1 MIEKIV
7 RAIFILLIE
16 LSVYGLFV
24 AFMYTDQMWKVVVL
38 IVGIIGVSLSL
49 SKWEKANQSLMVLF
63 MEMKVIS
70 GLGFVLIVL
79 SIPFVFKSS
88 PYLIHICLMAGLYT
102 ILALGLNFQLGSTN
116 VVNFATAASYG
127 IGAYTSALLAV
138 HLHVSFW
145 IGIPIAGCVASL
157 FGFILGFPC
166 MKTKDYYLSLVTIA
180 FGLIVY
186 LLLNNLTWTGGP
198 NGIPNIL
205 PPSILDH
212 SFKSPLVLFGVTLPF
227 QSNYFYFIF
236 LLVIGA
242 MLVAHRLHHSRTG
255 LTWNAIR
262 EDEIAARCQ
271 GIDVTWYKIL
281 AFGIDAFFGGVTGT
295 VYAYYVGFISPENF
309 HFVVSVVVVTMVILG
324 GMDNVFGVIIG
335 AVLLTILPEKF
346 RAFEDFRLL
355 IYGVI
360 VVTMLMVR
368 PQGLFP
374 QKMRVYKSQWTES
387 RRQYSEGKRQ

>member
-1 MIEKIV
+1 MIFGNRIGKAVLLVAVEI
-7 RAIFILLIE
+7 AFFIL
-16 LSVYGLFV
+16 FC
-24 AFMYTDQMWKVVVL
+24 AFMLTHQLGKTIAFIIFFIFLGVL
-38 IVGIIGVSLSL
+38 FKKWGGLNDAMAKLFKEMKILAIGVFI
-49 SKWEKANQSLMVLF
+49 LMVLT
-63 MEMKVIS
+63 
-70 GLGFVLIVL
+70 L
-79 SIPFVFKSS
+79 PFVFQTS
-88 PYLIHICLMAGLYT
+88 PYLIHVCVMAGLYA

-138 HLHVSFW
+138 HFHVPFW
-145 IGIPIAGCVASL
+145 IGIFLSGSAASL
-157 FGFILGFPC
+157 FGLVLGIPC

-180 FGLIVY
+180 FGLIIY
-186 LLLNNLTWTGGP
+186 ILLINFSWTGGP
-198 NGIPNIL
+198 NGIPNIP
-205 PPSILDH
+205 PPSILGH
-212 SFKSPLVLFGVTLPF
+212 SFREPINLFGFNLPF
-227 QSNYFYFIF
+227 QSNYFYLIFIF
-236 LLVIGA
+236 VIGA
-242 MLVAHRLHHSRTG
+242 LFVAYRLHHSRVG

-281 AFGIDAFFGGVTGT
+281 AFCIDAFFGGVTGT
-295 VYAYYVGFISPENF
+295 VYAHYIGFISPENF
-309 HFVVSVVVVTMVILG
+309 AFIVSVVVVTMVILG

-360 VVTMLMVR
+360 VVTMLIFR

-374 QKMRVYKSQWTES
+374 QKLRVYQK
-387 RRQYSEGKRQ
+387 

>member
-1 MIEKIV
+1 
-7 RAIFILLIE
+7 
-16 LSVYGLFV
+16 
-24 AFMYTDQMWKVVVL
+24 
-38 IVGIIGVSLSL
+38 
-49 SKWEKANQSLMVLF
+49 LMVLT
-63 MEMKVIS
+63 
-70 GLGFVLIVL
+70 L
-79 SIPFVFKSS
+79 PFVFQAS
-88 PYLIHICLMAGLYT
+88 PYLIHICVMAGLYA

-138 HLHVSFW
+138 HFHVPFW
-145 IGIPIAGCVASL
+145 IGIFISGSAASL
-157 FGFILGFPC
+157 FGLVLGIPC

-180 FGLIVY
+180 FGLIIY
-186 LLLNNLTWTGGP
+186 ILLINFSWTGGP
-198 NGIPNIL
+198 NGIPNIP
-205 PPSILDH
+205 PPSILGH
-212 SFKSPLVLFGVTLPF
+212 SFREPINLFGFNLPF
-227 QSNYFYFIF
+227 QSNYFYLIFIF
-236 LLVIGA
+236 VIGA
-242 MLVAHRLHHSRTG
+242 LFVAYRLHHSRVG

-281 AFGIDAFFGGVTGT
+281 AFCIDAFFGGVTGT
-295 VYAYYVGFISPENF
+295 VYAHYIGFISPENF
-309 HFVVSVVVVTMVILG
+309 AFIVSVVVVTMVILG

-360 VVTMLMVR
+360 VVTMLVFR

-374 QKMRVYKSQWTES
+374 QKLRVYQK
-387 RRQYSEGKRQ
+387 

>member
-1 MIEKIV
+1 MMRGNRIGKAVLLVAVEI
-7 RAIFILLIE
+7 AFFIL
-16 LSVYGLFV
+16 FC
-24 AFMYTDQMWKVVVL
+24 AFMLTHQLGKTIAFIIL
-38 IVGIIGVSLSL
+38 FISLGILFK
-49 SKWEKANQSLMVLF
+49 KWRGLNDAMARLFKEMKLLAILVFILMVLT
-63 MEMKVIS
+63 
-70 GLGFVLIVL
+70 LPL
-79 SIPFVFKSS
+79 VFQTS
-88 PYLIHICLMAGLYT
+88 PYLIHICVMAGLYA

-138 HLHVSFW
+138 HFHVPFW
-145 IGIPIAGCVASL
+145 IGIFLSGSAASI
-157 FGFILGFPC
+157 FGLVLGIPC

-180 FGLIVY
+180 FGLIIY
-186 LLLNNLTWTGGP
+186 ILLVNFSWTGGP
-198 NGIPNIL
+198 NGIPNIP
-205 PPSILDH
+205 PPSILGH
-212 SFKSPLVLFGVTLPF
+212 SFRDSINLFGFNLPF
-227 QSNYFYFIF
+227 QSNYFYLIFIF
-236 LLVIGA
+236 VIGA
-242 MLVAHRLHHSRTG
+242 LLVAYRLHHSRVG

-281 AFGIDAFFGGVTGT
+281 AFCIDAFFGGVTGT
-295 VYAYYVGFISPENF
+295 VYAHYIGFISPENF
-309 HFVVSVVVVTMVILG
+309 AFIVSVVVVTMVILG

-360 VVTMLMVR
+360 VVTMLIFR

-374 QKMRVYKSQWTES
+374 QKLRVYQK
-387 RRQYSEGKRQ
+387 

>member
-1 MIEKIV
+1 MIFGNRIG
-7 RAIFILLIE
+7 RAVLLVAVEIAFFIL
-16 LSVYGLFV
+16 FC
-24 AFMYTDQMWKVVVL
+24 AFMLTHQLGKT
-38 IVGIIGVSLSL
+38 IVFIIFFIFLGILFKKWEGLNDAMARLFKEMKILAIGVFI
-49 SKWEKANQSLMVLF
+49 LMVLT
-63 MEMKVIS
+63 
-70 GLGFVLIVL
+70 L
-79 SIPFVFKSS
+79 PFVFQTS
-88 PYLIHICLMAGLYT
+88 PYLIHICVMAGLYA

-138 HLHVSFW
+138 HFHVPFW
-145 IGIPIAGCVASL
+145 IGIFLSGSAASL
-157 FGFILGFPC
+157 FGLVLGIPC

-180 FGLIVY
+180 FGLIIY
-186 LLLNNLTWTGGP
+186 ILLINFSWTGGP
-198 NGIPNIL
+198 NGIPNIP
-205 PPSILDH
+205 PPSILGH
-212 SFKSPLVLFGVTLPF
+212 SFREPINLFGFNLPF
-227 QSNYFYFIF
+227 QSNYFYLIFIF
-236 LLVIGA
+236 VVGA
-242 MLVAHRLHHSRTG
+242 LFVAYRLHHSRVG

-281 AFGIDAFFGGVTGT
+281 AFCIDAFFGGVTGT
-295 VYAYYVGFISPENF
+295 VYAHYIGFISPENF
-309 HFVVSVVVVTMVILG
+309 AFIVSVVVVTMVILG

-360 VVTMLMVR
+360 VVTMLVFR

-374 QKMRVYKSQWTES
+374 QKLRVYQK
-387 RRQYSEGKRQ
+387 

>member
-1 MIEKIV
+1 MAQGKKIGKGV
-7 RAIFILLIE
+7 LLIAIE
-16 LSVYGLFV
+16 TAFFALFV
-24 AFMYTDQMWKVVVL
+24 AFMLTYETKR
-38 IVGIIGVSLSL
+38 IIAFLLFFIALGVMFK
-49 SKWEKANQSLMVLF
+49 KWEKVNQALFGLFKEMRMLAVVGFILMLLTV
-63 MEMKVIS
+63 
-70 GLGFVLIVL
+70 
-79 SIPFVFKSS
+79 PFVFQTS
-88 PYLIHICLMAGLYT
+88 PYLIHICVMAGLFC

-138 HLHVSFW
+138 HFHISFW
-145 IGIPIAGCVASL
+145 LGLLISGSVASL
-157 FGFILGFPC
+157 FGLLLGIPC

-186 LLLNNLTWTGGP
+186 ILLVNFSWTGGP
-198 NGIPNIL
+198 NGIPNI
-205 PPSILDH
+205 PPPTFAGH
-212 SFKSPLVLFGVTLPF
+212 SFREPLALFGYELPF
-227 QSNYFYFIF
+227 QSNYFYLIF
-236 LLVIGA
+236 ALTGMALVIA
-242 MLVAHRLHHSRTG
+242 QRLHHSRVG

-281 AFGIDAFFGGVTGT
+281 AFCIDAFFGGVAGT
-295 VYAYYVGFISPENF
+295 VYAHYIGFISPENF
-309 HFVVSVVVVTMVILG
+309 AFIVSVVVVTMVILG

-335 AVLLTILPEKF
+335 AVLLTLLPEKF

-360 VVTMLMVR
+360 VVMMLMFR

-374 QKMRVYKSQWTES
+374 QKLRVYQK
-387 RRQYSEGKRQ
+387 

>member
-1 MIEKIV
+1 MRNKIIQSILILCIE
-7 RAIFILLIE
+7 ALF
-16 LSVYGLFV
+16 YGLFIT
-24 AFMYTDQMWKVVVL
+24 FMFTERMWKVVAL
-38 IVGIIGVSLSL
+38 ILGLIGLAIYLSR
-49 SKWEKANQSLMVLF
+49 WEKAAQTLAMLF
-63 MEMKVIS
+63 KGMKVVS
-70 GLGFVLIVL
+70 VFGFVLIIL

-88 PYLIHICLMAGLYT
+88 PYLIHICLMAGLYS
-102 ILALGLNFQLGSTN
+102 ILAIGLNFQLGSTN

-138 HLHVSFW
+138 HFQLSFW
-145 IGIPIAGCVASL
+145 AGIWIAGAVASL
-157 FGFILGFPC
+157 FGFLLGFPC

-180 FGLIVY
+180 FGLIIY
-186 LLLNNLTWTGGP
+186 LLLNNLAWTGGP
-198 NGIPNIL
+198 NGVPNI
-205 PPSILDH
+205 PAPSIGGH
-212 SFKSPLVLFGVTLPF
+212 SFKSPLVFLGISLPF
-227 QSNYFYFIF
+227 QSNYFYFVV
-236 LLVIGA
+236 LLVVGA
-242 MLVAHRLHHSRTG
+242 IVVAHRLHHSRTG

-281 AFGIDAFFGGVTGT
+281 AFGIDAFFGGVAGT

-335 AVLLTILPEKF
+335 AILLTLLPEKF

-360 VVTMLMVR
+360 VLGVLMVR

-374 QKMRVYKSQWTES
+374 QKMRVYL
-387 RRQYSEGKRQ
+387 KR

>member
-1 MIEKIV
+1 MIFGNRIGK
-7 RAIFILLIE
+7 AILLVAVEIAFFIL
-16 LSVYGLFV
+16 FC
-24 AFMYTDQMWKVVVL
+24 AFMLTHQLGKTIAFIIFFIFL
-38 IVGIIGVSLSL
+38 GILFKKWEGLNDAVARLFKEMKILAIGVFI
-49 SKWEKANQSLMVLF
+49 LMVLT
-63 MEMKVIS
+63 
-70 GLGFVLIVL
+70 L
-79 SIPFVFKSS
+79 PFVFQAS
-88 PYLIHICLMAGLYT
+88 PYLIHICVMAGLYA

-138 HLHVSFW
+138 HFHVPFW
-145 IGIPIAGCVASL
+145 IGIFLSGSAASL
-157 FGFILGFPC
+157 FGLVLGIPC

-180 FGLIVY
+180 FGLIIY
-186 LLLNNLTWTGGP
+186 ILLINFSWTGGP
-198 NGIPNIL
+198 NGIPNIP
-205 PPSILDH
+205 PPSILGH
-212 SFKSPLVLFGVTLPF
+212 SFKEPIYLFGFNLPF
-227 QSNYFYFIF
+227 QSNYFYLIFIF
-236 LLVIGA
+236 VIGA
-242 MLVAHRLHHSRTG
+242 LFVAYRLHHSRVG

-281 AFGIDAFFGGVTGT
+281 AFCIDAFFGGVTGT
-295 VYAYYVGFISPENF
+295 VYAHYIGFISPENF
-309 HFVVSVVVVTMVILG
+309 AFIVSVVVVTMVILG

-360 VVTMLMVR
+360 VVTMLVFR

-374 QKMRVYKSQWTES
+374 QKLRVYQK
-387 RRQYSEGKRQ
+387 

>member
-1 MIEKIV
+1 MK
-7 RAIFILLIE
+7 LL
-16 LSVYGLFV
+16 
-24 AFMYTDQMWKVVVL
+24 A
-38 IVGIIGVSLSL
+38 IGVFI
-49 SKWEKANQSLMVLF
+49 LMVLT
-63 MEMKVIS
+63 
-70 GLGFVLIVL
+70 
-79 SIPFVFKSS
+79 IPFVFQTS
-88 PYLIHICLMAGLYT
+88 PYLIHICVMAGLYA

-138 HLHVSFW
+138 HFHVPFW
-145 IGIPIAGCVASL
+145 IGILIAGSVASL
-157 FGFILGFPC
+157 FGLVLGIPC

-180 FGLIVY
+180 FGLIIY
-186 LLLNNLTWTGGP
+186 ILLINFSWTGGP
-198 NGIPNIL
+198 NGVPNIP
-205 PPSILDH
+205 PPSILGH
-212 SFKSPLVLFGVTLPF
+212 SFRDPINLFGFNLPF
-227 QSNYFYFIF
+227 QSNFFYLVFVF
-236 LLVIGA
+236 VIGA
-242 MLVAHRLHHSRTG
+242 LFVAYRLHHSRVG

-281 AFGIDAFFGGVTGT
+281 AFCIDAFFGGVTGT
-295 VYAYYVGFISPENF
+295 VYAHYIGFISPENF
-309 HFVVSVVVVTMVILG
+309 AFIVSVVVVTMVILG

-360 VVTMLMVR
+360 VVTMLMFR

-374 QKMRVYKSQWTES
+374 QKLRVYRK
-387 RRQYSEGKRQ
+387 